1 MGAAEHIGPSRRAAV
16 AVHAL
21 SAYTPGVVSR
31 VEIPALLVLP
41 ADDGA
46 GKTLLAGAIAEHL
59 RRRGS
64 RLAVS
69 VPVQTGAPRRR
80 EGLVSDEA
88 EFLAACAD
96 ARQPLDLICP
106 QRYHEPLIPSI
117 AAKRAD
123 QPVDWDAIDR
133 AIRIMTRDAD
143 VLVVQ
148 APAPLM
154 TPLDEKRTVLDL
166 ALDLGAPVVLVTRPG
181 LREVHHVAI
190 AAGALRATGAV
201 VAGVVVN
208 RYPAESP
215 TIDQESSLR
224 ELERWAKAPLLCVV
238 PEESGP
244 IRAPLP
250 ANIAGAID
258 LVDWDALSRGRR

>member
-1 MGAAEHIGPSRRAAV
+1 MLARITLPS
-16 AVHAL
+16 
-21 SAYTPGVVSR
+21 
-31 VEIPALLVLP
+31 LLVLP

-46 GKTLLAGAIAEHL
+46 GKTLGAGAIADHL

-64 RLAVS
+64 RVAVS

-96 ARQPLDLICP
+96 SRQPLDLICP
-106 QRYHEPLIPSI
+106 LRYHEPLIPSV

-123 QPVDWDAIDR
+123 QPVDWSAIDR
-133 AIRIMTRDAD
+133 SIRIVSRGAD

-148 APAPLM
+148 APAPLL
-154 TPLDEKRTVLDL
+154 TPMDEQRSVLDL
-166 ALDLGAPVVLVTRPG
+166 VVELGAPVVLVTRPG

-190 AAGALRATGAV
+190 SAGALRAAGAII
-201 VAGVVVN
+201 AGIVVN

-215 TIDQESSLR
+215 TIDQEASLR
-224 ELERWAKAPLLCVV
+224 EIERWSKAPLLCVL
-238 PEESGP
+238 PEERGMSGP
-244 IRAPLP
+244 PLP
-250 ANIAGAID
+250 ANITGVID
-258 LVDWDALSRGRR
+258 LVDWDALSRAGR